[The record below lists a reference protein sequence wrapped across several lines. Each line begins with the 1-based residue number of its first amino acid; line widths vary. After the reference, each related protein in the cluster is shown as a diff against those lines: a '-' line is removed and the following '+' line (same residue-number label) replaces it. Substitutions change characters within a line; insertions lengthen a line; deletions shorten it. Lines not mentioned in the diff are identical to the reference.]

1 MAAPM
6 SFTNSFATING
17 SFSPSTMVAITNMS
31 FGTLS
36 NVNGDFIHTTMN
48 ALTTVG
54 FSSLT
59 K

>member
-1 MAAPM
+1 
-6 SFTNSFATING
+6 
-17 SFSPSTMVAITNMS
+17 MVAITNMS

-36 NVNGDFIHTTMN
+36 NVNGDFIPTTMN